1 MEQSIVSWN
10 KFDFVKTTSKKIV
23 VTIGES
29 WTWGDSLGKSDA
41 YNGIDDKEF
50 RLSNVYGGQLAK
62 IMSSDFLNISEPGQS
77 NLWIV
82 DQFKTFI
89 DHLDEFEYDEV
100 FIILTLT
107 EIGREFRGDRDSHRN
122 YYQLLGNIE
131 SMNDFFN
138 IMSQLISDDIQT
150 TLNKIKN
157 IKNKKVKIFLGTNF
171 VESNYPK
178 NIDVFKKSWVQLLA
192 NELKEEINLP
202 CYVLSSWVLK
212 RFDALTEYTE
222 YYYEGTKRIKKNKS
236 TIKFDRNI
244 FLKNMNELCEIS
256 EKRINFLNNS
266 VYNFKKATKHPTV
279 EGHTIWMNYIYK
291 ELTKTNKI
299 V

>member
-1 MEQSIVSWN
+1 M
-10 KFDFVKTTSKKIV
+10 
-23 VTIGES
+23 
-29 WTWGDSLGKSDA
+29 
-41 YNGIDDKEF
+41 
-50 RLSNVYGGQLAK
+50 
-62 IMSSDFLNISEPGQS
+62 
-77 NLWIV
+77 
-82 DQFKTFI
+82 
-89 DHLDEFEYDEV
+89 
-100 FIILTLT
+100 
-107 EIGREFRGDRDSHRN
+107 
-122 YYQLLGNIE
+122 
-131 SMNDFFN
+131 
-138 IMSQLISDDIQT
+138 
-150 TLNKIKN
+150 
-157 IKNKKVKIFLGTNF
+157 
-171 VESNYPK
+171 
-178 NIDVFKKSWVQLLA
+178 LA